1 MDYKANAL
9 PLHHGGPVILEI
21 QMRLQKKFRPIV
33 AAAPR
38 ALKPDDD
45 ETANYL
51 VMLDWSKPTYNQ
63 SIFNGPRLSP
73 LWPSFKL

>member
-1 MDYKANAL
+1 M
-9 PLHHGGPVILEI
+9 
-21 QMRLQKKFRPIV
+21 